1 VLKKYAE
8 QALDRDPIMS
18 RKPTTPHILGGGSSI
33 TFSIKDVDKELL
45 WIYLLISGVA
55 CGWG

>member
-1 VLKKYAE
+1 MLKNYAE
-8 QALDRDPIMS
+8 QARDCNPIMS
-18 RKPTTPHILGGGSSI
+18 RKPTTPHILAGESSI

-45 WIYLLISGVA
+45 WILLLISGVA

>member
-1 VLKKYAE
+1 MLKKYAE
-8 QALDRDPIMS
+8 QALDRDPIMY
-18 RKPTTPHILGGGSSI
+18 RNPTTPHILAGGSSI

-45 WIYLLISGVA
+45 WILLLISGVA